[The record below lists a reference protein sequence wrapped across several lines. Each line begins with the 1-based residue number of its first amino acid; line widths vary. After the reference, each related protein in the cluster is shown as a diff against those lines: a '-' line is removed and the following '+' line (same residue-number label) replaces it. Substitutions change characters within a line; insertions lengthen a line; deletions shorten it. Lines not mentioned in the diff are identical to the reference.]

1 MPELPTSGIDPR
13 LPVVWGV
20 LNVTPDSFSDGGLFE
35 SVAAATAQGRLL
47 AKQGADIIDI
57 GGESTRPGAARVPVD
72 VECDRVLPVIEELVS
87 AGATVSIDTMRAE
100 VARMAVERGASI
112 VNDVSGGRADPSM
125 HATVAELGVPYV
137 LMHWRSHATSMD
149 QFAHYDDV
157 VVEVCDELQEQI
169 ALATTAGIA
178 RERIIVDPGIGFAK
192 DLDHNWTLLRSMD
205 RIRDLG
211 LPILVGASRKR
222 FLGAL
227 LSDAEQN
234 PRDSHGRDV
243 ATAALSAL
251 LVDAGV
257 WGLRVHDVQ
266 GTVDALK
273 VAYMLGVAHG

>member
-1 MPELPTSGIDPR
+1 MLELPTSGIDPR

-35 SVAAATAQGRLL
+35 SVAAAAEQGRLL
-47 AKQGADIIDI
+47 TKQGADVIDI
-57 GGESTRPGAARVPVD
+57 GGESTRPGADRVPID
-72 VECDRVLPVIEELVS
+72 VELARVLPVIEELV
-87 AGATVSIDTMRAE
+87 ADGATVSIDTMRAE
-100 VARMAVERGASI
+100 VARAAVDRGASI
-112 VNDVSGGRADPSM
+112 VNDVSGGRADPNM
-125 HATVAELGVPYV
+125 HATVAELDVPYV
-137 LMHWRSHATSMD
+137 LMHWRSHSTSMD
-149 QFAHYDDV
+149 QFAYYNDV
-157 VVEVCDELQEQI
+157 VLEVCDELKEQI
-169 ALATTAGIA
+169 ALATTAGNA

-227 LSDAEQN
+227 LADDAET
-234 PRDSHGRDV
+234 PRDSGGRDV
-243 ATAALSAL
+243 ATAVLSAL

-273 VAYMLGVAHG
+273 VAHMLGEADG

>member
-1 MPELPTSGIDPR
+1 MSELPTSGSNPR
-13 LPVVWGV
+13 FPVVWGV

-35 SVAAATAQGRLL
+35 SVAAATEQGRLL
-47 AKQGADIIDI
+47 ISQGADIVDI

-72 VECDRVLPVIEELVS
+72 VERERVLPVIEELVA

-100 VARMAVERGASI
+100 VARAAVERGASL
-112 VNDVSGGRADPSM
+112 VNDVSGGRADPNM
-125 HATVAELGVPYV
+125 HATVAELNVPYA

-157 VVEVCDELQEQI
+157 VLEVRDELQEQI
-169 ALATTAGIA
+169 ALATEAGIA
-178 RERIIVDPGIGFAK
+178 REQIIIDPGIGFAK
-192 DLDHNWTLLRSMD
+192 NLDHNWTLLRSID

-227 LSDAEQN
+227 LADRRET
-234 PRDSHGRDV
+234 PRDSRGRDV

-251 LVDAGV
+251 LFDAGV

-273 VAYMLGVAHG
+273 VAHMLGVAHG

>member
-1 MPELPTSGIDPR
+1 MPELPISGIAPR

-35 SVAAATAQGRLL
+35 SVPTATEHGRLL
-47 AKQGADIIDI
+47 IEQGADVVDI
-57 GGESTRPGAARVPVD
+57 GGESTRPGAVRVPVD
-72 VECDRVLPVIEELVS
+72 VELERVLPVIGELV
-87 AGATVSIDTMRAE
+87 ADGATVSIDTMRAE
-100 VARMAVERGASI
+100 VARAAVERGASI
-112 VNDVSGGRADPSM
+112 VNDVSGGRADPKM
-125 HATVAELGVPYV
+125 HATVAELNVPYV

-149 QFAHYDDV
+149 QFAHYEDV
-157 VVEVCDELQEQI
+157 VGEVCDELQEQI
-169 ALATTAGIA
+169 ARATDAGIA
-178 RERIIVDPGIGFAK
+178 RERIILDPGIGFAK
-192 DLDHNWTLLRSMD
+192 HLDHNWTLLRSMD

-227 LSDAEQN
+227 LADATEM

-243 ATAALSAL
+243 ATAVLSAL

-273 VAYMLGVAHG
+273 VAHMLGEVDG